1 MSLTND
7 LIKEKLTSQFGD
19 FILGVEESYGML
31 SVTVKNEVNLK
42 VLTFLH
48 DDT

>member
-7 LIKEKLTSQFGD
+7 LIKEKLTNQFGD

-31 SVTVKNEVNLK
+31 T
-42 VLTFLH
+42 
-48 DDT
+48 DTANTTIDTH